1 MTEEELL
8 MQEALDSSSFLA
20 EQANQPQPEVKRT
33 AVMEAAE
40 NKSLDPAMIR
50 NFWFTRNRETIMEFG
65 RHSNLNAHDYY
76 KMFSS
81 PGLNDAY
88 HAGTAETCAYR
99 HMIDTHKRELA
110 DPSLQDFSS
119 LEKKHQCELKLF
131 DVELERM
138 KGQEPDLSEVEDL
151 YNEYE
156 ASKPAPKRERK
167 PLATP
172 QLRPEYQPKPGQITH
187 RDIGELETIL
197 KANLKMNQF
206 KNGNAISAMRMK
218 FGEK

>member
-99 HMIDTHKRELA
+99 HMIDTHKKELA
-110 DPSLQDFSS
+110 DPSVKDMANLD
-119 LEKKHQCELKLF
+119 KKHQCEMKLF
-131 DVELERM
+131 DVELAKM
-138 KGQEPDLSEVEDL
+138 KGQEPDVSEVEQL
-151 YNEYE
+151 YTEYE
-156 ASKPAPKRERK
+156 ATKPAPKRERK

-172 QLRPEYQPKPGQITH
+172 KFRPEYQPKPTQITH
-187 RDIGELETIL
+187 RDIGELDTAL
-197 KANLKMNQF
+197 RVNLKLDQV
-206 KNGNAISAMRMK
+206 KKGNTISAMRMK
-218 FGEK
+218 FAQK